1 MENTKIN
8 NNIAMMTPVAA
19 NKTSSMTKAFK
30 SPAPANNMDYKQMYF
45 TLKNES
51 EQKIFDLN
59 MKLTKLTQEIQELKE
74 SNGNSSSTIDGV
86 SKKGN

>member
-8 NNIAMMTPVAA
+8 NNIAMMTPVVA

-51 EQKIFDLN
+51 EQK
-59 MKLTKLTQEIQELKE
+59 
-74 SNGNSSSTIDGV
+74 
-86 SKKGN
+86 